1 MDLPFWLECS
11 RTFILRKCRYWLL
24 LSTAIVVKVFLSGA
38 SWIKRNPKFFQKSL
52 FTLLCGWFVVT
63 LSSTLIGWLKVNKAR
78 LKKCIASMPP
88 REQNQ
93 CFLRES
99 EEVIIQ
105 LAHSS
110 SSSFD
115 GLFLQLLIMQY
126 HQSLFCYVPLTY
138 YKRATASKSR
148 QDESIGGDKKKG
160 DSLSWSSLMMSLC
173 RLQHGH
179 PLAKSA
185 RLTPPFPIPS
195 IFSP

>member
-1 MDLPFWLECS
+1 
-11 RTFILRKCRYWLL
+11 
-24 LSTAIVVKVFLSGA
+24 
-38 SWIKRNPKFFQKSL
+38 
-52 FTLLCGWFVVT
+52 
-63 LSSTLIGWLKVNKAR
+63 
-78 LKKCIASMPP
+78 MPP

-179 PLAKSA
+179 SLAKSA

-195 IFSP
+195 IFSPQVQGNREHGIGLLHLERVGGFLGAYAHAVIGLFKENSSITNTASRNSPNLPLPLYQPH

>member
-1 MDLPFWLECS
+1 MPLLA
-11 RTFILRKCRYWLL
+11 TFIDSNSSESISIWRFLDQTESQVFSEKFVYTFVWLVCRHVKQHVDWL
-24 LSTAIVVKVFLSGA
+24 
-38 SWIKRNPKFFQKSL
+38 IKSKQS
-52 FTLLCGWFVVT
+52 
-63 LSSTLIGWLKVNKAR
+63 KAEEVHCFHATTR
-78 LKKCIASMPP
+78 AKPM
-88 REQNQ
+88 
-93 CFLRES
+93 FLRES

-179 PLAKSA
+179 SLAKSA

>member
-93 CFLRES
+93 CFLTGCICMPQKLS
-99 EEVIIQ
+99 ETQ
-105 LAHSS
+105 NRQFSWDLHHWTPLGR
-110 SSSFD
+110 
-115 GLFLQLLIMQY
+115 GLICQNIFGLRTVHMGETDTPI
-126 HQSLFCYVPLTY
+126 F
-138 YKRATASKSR
+138 
-148 QDESIGGDKKKG
+148 
-160 DSLSWSSLMMSLC
+160 
-173 RLQHGH
+173 
-179 PLAKSA
+179 
-185 RLTPPFPIPS
+185 RLTKQNEHTLWRIWFFWDS
-195 IFSP
+195 